1 MSSMSSELVQAAVR
15 DLQPIF
21 SGIDNTVKSNLAK
34 VLAAF
39 REQRVGTQHFAGAS
53 GYGYNDTGR
62 ETLDRVFAQIVGAEA
77 AIVRSQIV
85 SGTHAITCA
94 LFGVLRP
101 GDEMLSVMGAVHDT
115 LEEVVGLRG
124 EGQGSLME
132 FGISYREVPMTSEG
146 KPDWDKIAT
155 AVSSKTKMA
164 YIQRSCGYAWRR
176 TLTIEEVGKIVQL
189 IKQQNPEVI
198 CFVDNCYGEF
208 SEEQEPT
215 QVGVDLMAGSLIK
228 APGGTIITTGGYVAG
243 RADLVE
249 QSACRLTAPGLG
261 SFLGAGFELRL
272 LFQGLFLAPQMAA
285 EAIKSS
291 HLISY
296 VFDRLG
302 YPVTPP
308 PTTPRGDSI
317 VAIKLG
323 SPEKMIAFC
332 SAMQKQSPVGA
343 YLEPI
348 PGEMYGYNDEIIMA
362 GGTFIQGSTSE
373 LSADGPIREPYIVYS
388 QGGTH
393 WTHMAIALESIID
406 RVGTV

>member
-1 MSSMSSELVQAAVR
+1 MSLELIEVAVQ

-21 SGIDNTVKSNLAK
+21 SGIDQIVKGNLAK

-39 REQRVGTQHFAGAS
+39 REQRVGTHHFAGAS
-53 GYGYNDTGR
+53 GYGYNDSGR

-115 LEEVVGLRG
+115 LEEVVGLRE

-132 FGISYREVPMTSEG
+132 FGISYREVPMTAEG

-176 TLTIEEVGKIVQL
+176 TLTIEEVGRIVQL
-189 IKQQNPEVI
+189 IKQQNPKVI

-208 SEEQEPT
+208 SEAQEPT
-215 QVGVDLMAGSLIK
+215 QVGVDLMAGSFIK

-249 QSACRLTAPGLG
+249 QAACRLTAPGYSKCASG
-261 SFLGAGFELRL
+261 GPFSVPGDGDGHVRW
-272 LFQGLFLAPQMAA
+272 QWC
-285 EAIKSS
+285 IC
-291 HLISY
+291 
-296 VFDRLG
+296 
-302 YPVTPP
+302 
-308 PTTPRGDSI
+308 PTGRS
-317 VAIKLG
+317 
-323 SPEKMIAFC
+323 
-332 SAMQKQSPVGA
+332 
-343 YLEPI
+343 
-348 PGEMYGYNDEIIMA
+348 
-362 GGTFIQGSTSE
+362 
-373 LSADGPIREPYIVYS
+373 
-388 QGGTH
+388 
-393 WTHMAIALESIID
+393 
-406 RVGTV
+406 